1 MADRYGAQV
10 SLHVSS
16 TPSIASSTTALAANP
31 DRVAFVIQNLGQ
43 NALFV
48 RYSNSSGASDAA
60 SSTVF
65 NVVLKASTGN
75 DDGSGGTLSMEGC
88 TMWSGLITI
97 AGTNPRY
104 VATELTQ

>member
-1 MADRYGAQV
+1 MADRYGVQV
-10 SLHVSS
+10 ALGTSS

-31 DRVAFVIQNLGQ
+31 DRVAFIIQNLGT

-48 RYSNSSGASDAA
+48 RYGEGAST
-60 SSTVF
+60 TVF

-75 DDGSGGTLSMEGC
+75 DDGSGGSISMEG
-88 TMWSGLITI
+88 TAMWDGIITI

-104 VATELTQ
+104 VATELTA